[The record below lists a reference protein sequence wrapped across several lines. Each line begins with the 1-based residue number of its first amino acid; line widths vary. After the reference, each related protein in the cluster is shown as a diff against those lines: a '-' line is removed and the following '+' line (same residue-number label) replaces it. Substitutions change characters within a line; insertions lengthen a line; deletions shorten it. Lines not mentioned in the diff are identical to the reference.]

1 MSRFLCLPRVVFL
14 VPLSLKGEDV
24 FRVFALC
31 KLISSGSLPSVNRR
45 PGRFPHQMNPG
56 LQLYLLPYLFG
67 FVFFLFLAPGG
78 L

>member
-31 KLISSGSLPSVNRR
+31 EYQFWFSAFCERKT
-45 PGRFPHQMNPG
+45 RFPHQMNPG

-78 L
+78 F